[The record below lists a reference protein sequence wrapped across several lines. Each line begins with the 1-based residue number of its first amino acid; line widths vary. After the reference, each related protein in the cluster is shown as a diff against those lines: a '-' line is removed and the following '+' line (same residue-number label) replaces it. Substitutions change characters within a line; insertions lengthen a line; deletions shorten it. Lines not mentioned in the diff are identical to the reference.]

1 MEGTP
6 AAFLV
11 IGSGVAG
18 LFAALELAAAGQR
31 VLVLT
36 RRAIDEGNSAYAQGG
51 IATVWDPADT
61 AAGHARDTLV
71 AGAGLCDPAAVDLLV
86 REGPDGVRAMIGL
99 GARFDRDD
107 DGNLLL
113 TREGGHGCRRILH
126 ANGDA
131 TGRELE
137 RALVARVRQE
147 PRIEVRE
154 GVTAFDL
161 LRHEGRVTGARALD
175 GDGRPLAFPADRI
188 LLASG
193 GLAALFRDT
202 TNPAV
207 TVGDGIVMAWAAGAA
222 VADLEFIQFHPT
234 GLVIPGQPRHLLT
247 EALRGEGAH
256 LLSRSG
262 DRFMPRHHPLAELA
276 PRDIVARAE
285 LAEMQRTGD
294 PFVLLDARHL
304 GASFL
309 AGRFPGLEAMLG
321 RFGLSLARDPIPVA
335 PAAHYTIGG
344 VLTDLAGRTT
354 VPGLYAAGEVAC
366 TGVHGA
372 NRLASNSLLEC
383 LVFGRRAAHAMLE
396 DSIRSQKGTASAS
409 ATGSPLPE
417 TGAGLTAP
425 PAGDPDRHEVG
436 SGPRA
441 PGWRILRDPDRHDV
455 GRAPLPPRMAVRNAR
470 FAHRQGADRQEVAD
484 PPLPPGMKPLNLS
497 ITDGQGTDGPGFT
510 WMPARFPP
518 GDPGEFLDRLLGVFR
533 TGPGLDEAMGKLEP
547 SLTTVTVPLGE
558 ATPDRVARRQRTVAA
573 ALLARFAHARR
584 ESRGA
589 HFREDFPAPDPA
601 WQFRQVL
608 TGTTLSRWPGSVE

>member
-1 MEGTP
+1 MGVNP

-18 LFAALELAAAGQR
+18 LFAALELATAGHR

-36 RRAIDEGNSAYAQGG
+36 RSAIDEGNSAYAQGG
-51 IATVWDPADT
+51 IATVWDPTDT
-61 AAGHARDTLV
+61 PAGHVRDTLV
-71 AGAGLCDPAAVDLLV
+71 AGAGLCDPTAVGLLV
-86 REGPDGVRAMIGL
+86 GEGPGCVRAMIGL
-99 GARFDRDD
+99 GARFDLGD
-107 DGNLLL
+107 DGNILL

-137 RALVARVRQE
+137 RALVAQVRQE

-154 GVTAFDL
+154 GVTAVDL
-161 LRHEGRVTGARALD
+161 LHHEGRVTGAWALD
-175 GDGRPLAFPADRI
+175 GTGRPLVFPADRT

-193 GLAALFRDT
+193 GLAALFHDT

-256 LLSRSG
+256 LLTRSG

-285 LAEMQRTGD
+285 LAEMQRAGD

-304 GASFL
+304 GVEFL
-309 AGRFPGLEAMLG
+309 GRRFPGLEAMLG
-321 RFGLSLARDPIPVA
+321 RFGLSLARDLIPVA

-396 DSIRSQKGTASAS
+396 DPSHPQKGTNTASAS
-409 ATGSPLPE
+409 GSPLPS
-417 TGAGLTAP
+417 TGTGFPGT
-425 PAGDPDRHEVG
+425 PAGEPDR
-436 SGPRA
+436 
-441 PGWRILRDPDRHDV
+441 LDV
-455 GRAPLPPRMAVRNAR
+455 GRAPWPPRMATRNTGFEPGR
-470 FAHRQGADRQEVAD
+470 GTDRPDGVD
-484 PPLPPGMKPLNLS
+484 LPLPPGMTPLNPS
-497 ITDGQGTDGPGFT
+497 IADGQGTDGPGST

-518 GDPGEFLDRLLGVFR
+518 GDPGKFLDRLLGVFR
-533 TGPGLDEAMGKLEP
+533 TGPGLDEALGMLEP
-547 SLTTVTVPLGE
+547 ALTTVAIPLGE

-589 HFREDFPAPDPA
+589 HFRADFPAPDPA
-601 WQFRQVL
+601 WQFRQML
-608 TGTTLSRWPGSVE
+608 TGRTLSRWPGTVE